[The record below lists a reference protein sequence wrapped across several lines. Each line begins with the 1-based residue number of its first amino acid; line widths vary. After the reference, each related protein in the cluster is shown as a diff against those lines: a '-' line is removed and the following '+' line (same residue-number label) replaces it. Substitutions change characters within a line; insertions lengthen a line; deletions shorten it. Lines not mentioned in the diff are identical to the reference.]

1 MIYERSQG
9 KGIGGK
15 STNERKSGSAVW
27 SATGR
32 KPIVRSGSG
41 KSADRCIQPGT
52 DRCIWPATDESA
64 EVRSAGLRNGTGETA
79 DVRTS
84 RK

>member
-1 MIYERSQG
+1 MKDHREKELEVNQQM
-9 KGIGGK
+9 
-15 STNERKSGSAVW
+15 NEKSGSAVW

-64 EVRSAGLRNGTGETA
+64 DVWSAGLWPATDESAVWPAAG
-79 DVRTS
+79 
-84 RK
+84 

>member
-15 STNERKSGSAVW
+15 STNERKSGLAVW

-64 EVRSAGLRNGTGETA
+64 DVWSAGLWPATDESAVWPAAG
-79 DVRTS
+79 
-84 RK
+84 